1 MGGGGCRVRGV
12 VGYGCK
18 QIITNHW
25 SSSFPAARLSAHP
38 PCRGDTQ
45 TPVLLTPHAFRHHQ
59 HDDRGSV
66 TANWLSDTVMLLK
79 ENGTYKIHF
88 YYHLNVPCV

>member
-1 MGGGGCRVRGV
+1 M
-12 VGYGCK
+12 GYGCK

-25 SSSFPAARLSAHP
+25 SSSFSAARLSAHP

-45 TPVLLTPHAFRHHQ
+45 TPVPLTPRAFSHHQ

-66 TANWLSDTVMLLK
+66 TANWPSVTVERRK
-79 ENGTYKIHF
+79 SISTFKPS
-88 YYHLNVPCV
+88 VCVIFRDVVMRM